1 MSRKKFTEEIK
12 HLYNKGIL
20 TEAAIEILKTEKNNK
35 RNGRR
40 IMYGKNYI

>member
-20 TEAAIEILKTEKNNK
+20 TEAAIEILKTEKLIK
-35 RNGRR
+35 E
-40 IMYGKNYI
+40 IKKEQ

>member
-20 TEAAIEILKTEKNNK
+20 TEAAIEILKTEKIIK
-35 RNGRR
+35 EIEGE
-40 IMYGKNYI
+40 

>member
-20 TEAAIEILKTEKNNK
+20 TEAAIEILKTEKIIK
-35 RNGRR
+35 EMEGE
-40 IMYGKNYI
+40 

>member
-20 TEAAIEILKTEKNNK
+20 TEAAIKILKTEKIIK
-35 RNGRR
+35 E
-40 IMYGKNYI
+40 IKKEQ